1 MNKESKWPITLKVDI
16 EPEALKRVVEEGR
29 LSDFVNAFPA
39 LAAGHIKAQIVEQLA
54 KGEGVRME
62 IGYLV
67 DDDEDF
73 GTAPGPPPPF
83 IDTVPLPESR
93 WGLRR
98 IVREELERIRKL

>member
-1 MNKESKWPITLKVDI
+1 MSKERKYPVTLKVNI

-54 KGEGVRME
+54 KGKDVSME
-62 IGYLV
+62 IGYV
-67 DDDEDF
+67 IDDDDF
-73 GTAPGPPPPF
+73 YPGPQPMPY

-98 IVREELERIRKL
+98 IVRDELERIRKF